1 MMKLKVNDAQ
11 LLTKS
16 MTALAV
22 IVDEAAFKI
31 DEARL
36 KLKEMDLSR
45 VAMVD
50 LARALSFES
59 TRKKAKMTGLVLLA
73 STAFSGFC
81 SGFSP

>member
-11 LLTKS
+11 LLTKT

-22 IVDEAAFKI
+22 IVYEATFKV

-36 KLKEMDLSR
+36 KLKEMDPRR

-50 LARALSFES
+50 LARA
-59 TRKKAKMTGLVLLA
+59 RANNA
-73 STAFSGFC
+73 
-81 SGFSP
+81 P

>member
-11 LLTKS
+11 LLTKT

-22 IVDEAAFKI
+22 IVDEATLKV

-36 KLKEMDLSR
+36 KLKEMDQSR

-50 LARALSFES
+50 LARA
-59 TRKKAKMTGLVLLA
+59 RANNA
-73 STAFSGFC
+73 
-81 SGFSP
+81 P

>member
-11 LLTKS
+11 LLTKT

-22 IVDEAAFKI
+22 IVDEATFKV

-36 KLKEMDLSR
+36 KLKEMDSSR

-50 LARALSFES
+50 LARAP
-59 TRKKAKMTGLVLLA
+59 ANNA
-73 STAFSGFC
+73 
-81 SGFSP
+81 P